1 MKIYRSLQNVGVNNE
16 TAEIIIRAVALEA
29 YDGIT
34 TKEIYQK
41 TFALLRKYSRGA
53 SVRYRLKDAISQ
65 LGNTGYPFER
75 YIADLFAEKGY

>member
-1 MKIYRSLQNVGVNNE
+1 MLLQPTTYRLNVVKKSGDRVPFDPMKIYRSLQNVGVNNE

-41 TFALLRKYSRGA
+41 TFALLYG
-53 SVRYRLKDAISQ
+53 
-65 LGNTGYPFER
+65 
-75 YIADLFAEKGY
+75 IA